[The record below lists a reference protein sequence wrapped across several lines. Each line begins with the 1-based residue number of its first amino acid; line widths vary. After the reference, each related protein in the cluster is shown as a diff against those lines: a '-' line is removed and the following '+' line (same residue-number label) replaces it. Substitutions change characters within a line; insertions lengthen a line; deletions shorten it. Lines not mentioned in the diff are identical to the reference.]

1 MLNHIVSSLQIK
13 HGINAVHVTALTGL
27 AALAI
32 GGVTIH
38 QYAGIGA
45 FYENGDSIE
54 ATIRKALTNSYTV
67 KRLRDTKILL
77 IDEISMMSN
86 YLIDLLNLL
95 SQQARGNKKPMGGI
109 QVILTGDFFQL
120 PPILKNNTGNFHSKT
135 LQHDYLSQTQT
146 QHFPELSQSQS
157 QLPKDNQDR
166 FCFQSPV
173 WNSIIKKSFVLKKVF
188 RQSNSKFIQMLD
200 HIREGNLTD
209 NILES
214 FNECVGRKFDA
225 DDEILP
231 TQILTHRYDVDKL
244 NDEQLN
250 KLEGEIQE
258 YRACDTGDNIYMKM
272 LQNHCPAKNLLKLK
286 IGAQVI
292 LVKTIGAIDGLM
304 NGSRGIIVKFTT
316 DKKPVVKFCD
326 GNERTINYSS
336 FHFVQGGKVVAQ
348 RSQIPL
354 DLAWGISVH
363 KSQGMT
369 VDRAMV
375 NLKKVFEYGQAYVAL
390 SRVRSLE
397 GLHLA
402 SSLTANQIKVHPAV
416 IDFYRNIET
425 ANEKI

>member
-1 MLNHIVSSLQIK
+1 
-13 HGINAVHVTALTGL
+13 
-27 AALAI
+27 
-32 GGVTIH
+32 
-38 QYAGIGA
+38 
-45 FYENGDSIE
+45 
-54 ATIRKALTNSYTV
+54 
-67 KRLRDTKILL
+67 
-77 IDEISMMSN
+77 
-86 YLIDLLNLL
+86 
-95 SQQARGNKKPMGGI
+95 
-109 QVILTGDFFQL
+109 
-120 PPILKNNTGNFHSKT
+120 
-135 LQHDYLSQTQT
+135 
-146 QHFPELSQSQS
+146 
-157 QLPKDNQDR
+157 
-166 FCFQSPV
+166 
-173 WNSIIKKSFVLKKVF
+173 
-188 RQSNSKFIQMLD
+188 
-200 HIREGNLTD
+200 
-209 NILES
+209 
-214 FNECVGRKFDA
+214 
-225 DDEILP
+225 
-231 TQILTHRYDVDKL
+231 
-244 NDEQLN
+244 
-250 KLEGEIQE
+250 
-258 YRACDTGDNIYMKM
+258 M

-326 GNERTINYSS
+326 GNERIMHYSS
-336 FHFVQGGKVVAQ
+336 FHFVQSGKVVAQ

-425 ANEKI
+425 AKEKI

>member
-1 MLNHIVSSLQIK
+1 M
-13 HGINAVHVTALTGL
+13 
-27 AALAI
+27 
-32 GGVTIH
+32 
-38 QYAGIGA
+38 
-45 FYENGDSIE
+45 
-54 ATIRKALTNSYTV
+54 
-67 KRLRDTKILL
+67 
-77 IDEISMMSN
+77 
-86 YLIDLLNLL
+86 IDLLNLL
-95 SQQARGNKKPMGGI
+95 AQQARGNKKPMGGI

-120 PPILKNNTGNFHSKT
+120 PPILKNNTGSFQLKAS
-135 LQHDYLSQTQT
+135 QPEFLSQSQ
-146 QHFPELSQSQS
+146 QNIPELSQSQS
-157 QLPKDNQDR
+157 QLPTKDTPDR
-166 FCFQSPV
+166 FCFQSPI

-188 RQSNSKFIQMLD
+188 RQSNNKFICMLD

-209 NILES
+209 DVLES
-214 FNECVGRKFDA
+214 FNECVGREFDA
-225 DDEILP
+225 DDQILP

-244 NDEQLN
+244 NEEQLL
-250 KLEGEIQE
+250 KLEGELQE
-258 YRACDTGDNIYMKM
+258 YKASDTGDNIYMKM
-272 LQNHCPAKNLLKLK
+272 LQNHCPAKSLLKLK

-292 LVKTIGAIDGLM
+292 LVKTIGASDGLM
-304 NGSRGIIVKFTT
+304 NGSRGIIVKFTN

-326 GNERTINYSS
+326 GNERVINYSS

-425 ANEKI
+425 AKEKI